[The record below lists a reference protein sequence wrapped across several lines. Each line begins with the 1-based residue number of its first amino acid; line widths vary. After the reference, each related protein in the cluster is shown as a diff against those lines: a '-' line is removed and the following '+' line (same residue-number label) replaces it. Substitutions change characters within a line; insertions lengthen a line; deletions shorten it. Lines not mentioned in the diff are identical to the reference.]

1 MTICDPDVKIAPIP
15 VGNQLK
21 MSENLNHSQVVV
33 KLYDFKGFGQFKNL
47 PSFQFNL
54 EVVQQYRCNNKC

>member
-1 MTICDPDVKIAPIP
+1 MSMTICDPDVKIAPIP

-33 KLYDFKGFGQFKNL
+33 KLYDFKGFG
-47 PSFQFNL
+47 
-54 EVVQQYRCNNKC
+54 